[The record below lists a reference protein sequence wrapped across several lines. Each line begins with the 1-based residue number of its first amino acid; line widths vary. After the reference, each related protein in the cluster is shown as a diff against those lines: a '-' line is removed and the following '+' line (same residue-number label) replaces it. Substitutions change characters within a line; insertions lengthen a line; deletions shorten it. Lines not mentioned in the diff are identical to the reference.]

1 MVSGGCFMGDYHLC
15 WCFCAKKIVDVS
27 WQEDNTVLERFLIFD
42 IIQMFNYYIYIYSTW
57 VSLFEA
63 LKIHP

>member
-1 MVSGGCFMGDYHLC
+1 MGDYHLC

-42 IIQMFNYYIYIYSTW
+42 IIQMFNYYIYIFN
-57 VSLFEA
+57 LGEP
-63 LKIHP
+63 L